1 MGTDHVFRTAILAAW
16 LVALLVHAPLD
27 TRTALLTVVVALVW
41 AAPLLRKS
49 VGRRPADPV

>member
-1 MGTDHVFRTAILAAW
+1 MRTDHVFRTAILAAW